1 MAQDRSD
8 GYRTT
13 PGRAWMSHDRGGQG
27 APERFAD
34 VVRSEHVAGRRRFR
48 SLRHFEVGGSRVG
61 HEAKFQTFPEAQTP
75 RSGPYSVGGDNYT
88 ENAEVGGSIPPS
100 PHKTGRPVPVLGTD
114 LEVLYLTGVRK
125 GRLSFTGAG
134 VVADRVLFVE
144 MSK

>member
-1 MAQDRSD
+1 
-8 GYRTT
+8 
-13 PGRAWMSHDRGGQG
+13 MSHDRGGQG

-75 RSGPYSVGGDNYT
+75 RSGPYSVGGNNYT
-88 ENAEVGGSIPPS
+88 ENAEVGASIPPS
-100 PHKTGRPVPVLGTD
+100 PHKTGRPVPVLGTG
-114 LEVLYLTGVRK
+114 LEVCACCIRK

-134 VVADRVLFVE
+134 VAADRVLFVE